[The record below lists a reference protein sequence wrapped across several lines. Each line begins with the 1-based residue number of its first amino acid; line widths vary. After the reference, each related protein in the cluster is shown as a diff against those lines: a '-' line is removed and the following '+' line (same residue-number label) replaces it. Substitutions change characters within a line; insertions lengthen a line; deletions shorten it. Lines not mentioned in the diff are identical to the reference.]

1 MFGIKKKNAS
11 NDTLNDETISDK
23 SKFVLVGFYTLIA
36 SIILF
41 IFLELFTSMKL
52 SDQNNILEKNNGAD
66 NESRNVLIK
75 IAKKGNEVKKI
86 NYEHIKEIMRLM
98 SPKEF
103 QEFKNNIS
111 GMANSFNVQINSL
124 NEIKNEKLDIYEI
137 YAIEYQFLSKY
148 ENFVQLKKKISETK
162 FKINLFEENIE
173 RYSPESDKILAKGII
188 HAYVFIDKE
197 KLLQDNKELIE
208 KQKIIEEKEAKKKTE
223 LDN

>member
-188 HAYVFIDKE
+188 HAYVFMDKE
-197 KLLQDNKELIE
+197 NLLNNNKKLIE
-208 KQKIIEEKEAKKKTE
+208 EQKIIEEKEAKKKTE
-223 LDN
+223 LNN

>member
-66 NESRNVLIK
+66 NESRNVLIN

-111 GMANSFNVQINSL
+111 GMASSFNVQINSL

-188 HAYVFIDKE
+188 HAYVFMDKE
-197 KLLQDNKELIE
+197 NLLNNNKKLIE
-208 KQKIIEEKEAKKKTE
+208 EQKIIEEKEAKKKTE
-223 LDN
+223 LNN

>member
-52 SDQNNILEKNNGAD
+52 SDQNNILEKNSGAD
-66 NESRNVLIK
+66 NESRSVLIN

-111 GMANSFNVQINSL
+111 GMASSFNVQINSL

-188 HAYVFIDKE
+188 HAYVFMDKE
-197 KLLQDNKELIE
+197 NLLNNNKKLIE
-208 KQKIIEEKEAKKKTE
+208 EQKIIEEKEAKKKTE
-223 LDN
+223 LNN

>member
-23 SKFVLVGFYTLIA
+23 SKFVLVGFYTLII

-41 IFLELFTSMKL
+41 IFLEIFTSIKL
-52 SDQNNILEKNNGAD
+52 SNQNTVLRTNSGAD
-66 NESRNVLIK
+66 EESRSILMK
-75 IAKKGNEVKKI
+75 IAVKGNEVKKI

-111 GMANSFNVQINSL
+111 GMASSLNVQINSL
-124 NEIKNEKLDIYEI
+124 NEMKSEKLDIYDI

-148 ENFVQLKKKISETK
+148 ENFIQLKKKLSETN
-162 FKINLFEENIE
+162 FKIN
-173 RYSPESDKILAKGII
+173 
-188 HAYVFIDKE
+188 
-197 KLLQDNKELIE
+197 
-208 KQKIIEEKEAKKKTE
+208 
-223 LDN
+223 

>member
-23 SKFVLVGFYTLIA
+23 SKFVLVGFYTLIT

-52 SDQNNILEKNNGAD
+52 SDQNNILEKNSGVD
-66 NESRNVLIK
+66 NESRSVLIN

-111 GMANSFNVQINSL
+111 GMASSFNVQINSL

-188 HAYVFIDKE
+188 HAYVFMDKE
-197 KLLQDNKELIE
+197 NLLNNNKKLIE
-208 KQKIIEEKEAKKKTE
+208 EQKIIEEKEAKKKTE
-223 LDN
+223 LNN

>member
-86 NYEHIKEIMRLM
+86 NYEHVKEIMRLM

-188 HAYVFIDKE
+188 HAYVFMDKE
-197 KLLQDNKELIE
+197 NLLNNNKKLIE
-208 KQKIIEEKEAKKKTE
+208 EQKIIEEKEAKKKTE
-223 LDN
+223 LNN

>member
-23 SKFVLVGFYTLIA
+23 SKFVLVGFYTLII

-41 IFLELFTSMKL
+41 IFLEIFTSIKL
-52 SDQNNILEKNNGAD
+52 SNQNTILRTNSGAD
-66 NESRNVLIK
+66 EESRSILMR
-75 IAKKGNEVKKI
+75 IAVKGNEVKKI

-111 GMANSFNVQINSL
+111 GMASSLNVQINSL
-124 NEIKNEKLDIYEI
+124 NEMKSEKLDIYDI

-188 HAYVFIDKE
+188 HAYVFMDKE
-197 KLLQDNKELIE
+197 NLLNNNKKLIE
-208 KQKIIEEKEAKKKTE
+208 EQKIIEEKEAKKKTE
-223 LDN
+223 LNN

>member
-66 NESRNVLIK
+66 NESRNVLIN

-148 ENFVQLKKKISETK
+148 ENFVQLKKK
-162 FKINLFEENIE
+162 NI
-173 RYSPESDKILAKGII
+173 
-188 HAYVFIDKE
+188 
-197 KLLQDNKELIE
+197 
-208 KQKIIEEKEAKKKTE
+208 
-223 LDN
+223 

>member
-52 SDQNNILEKNNGAD
+52 SDQNNILEKNSGAD
-66 NESRNVLIK
+66 NESRNVLIN

-111 GMANSFNVQINSL
+111 GMASSFNVQINSL

-188 HAYVFIDKE
+188 HAYVFMDKE
-197 KLLQDNKELIE
+197 NLLNNNKKLIE
-208 KQKIIEEKEAKKKTE
+208 EQKIIEEKEAKKKTE
-223 LDN
+223 LNN

>member
-66 NESRNVLIK
+66 NESRNVLIN

-86 NYEHIKEIMRLM
+86 NYEHVKEIMRLM

-111 GMANSFNVQINSL
+111 GMASSFNVQINSL

-188 HAYVFIDKE
+188 HAYVFMDKE
-197 KLLQDNKELIE
+197 NLLNNNKKLIE
-208 KQKIIEEKEAKKKTE
+208 EQKIIEEKEAKKKTE
-223 LDN
+223 LNN